1 MVITL
6 TPDLENALAERAR
19 KLGTTPEALALAS
32 LRERFAP
39 APPPKLQ
46 GTMADY
52 LKDFIGVL
60 HSSEFVKGGAQLS
73 KDSGKKF
80 TAILLK
86 KHQRRRK

>member
-1 MVITL
+1 
-6 TPDLENALAERAR
+6 
-19 KLGTTPEALALAS
+19 
-32 LRERFAP
+32 
-39 APPPKLQ
+39 
-46 GTMADY
+46 MADY